1 MTAFEERFK
10 MNKKYYA
17 IALLICM
24 ILLVSSCKKSG
35 AATGGA
41 PRTPYLGGS
50 SGLTIN
56 FEEGSPPPEVTD
68 TESFGFNAIIRLKND
83 GEHKIEKDNVKVNL
97 VGFDPAD
104 FGQTFDELKD
114 AEPQDDLDAR
124 KRDAE
129 GNIVDGTTT
138 YVTFPKSGG
147 DFIPTKFP
155 GNTPFKFRADV
166 CYNYET
172 LATSKLCILKDMIN
186 IRDDSICRPSG
197 TGTAGRTIYSSSGP
211 VQVTNF
217 RQSVIGKD
225 RISFSF
231 DVALSNSVDIFWDRF
246 SAITPSSGFDAACP
260 RDARARREKESN
272 VDVEIT
278 EIPNDPIVTNI
289 KCGGLDNSF
298 RGVVKLVNGR
308 RTIVCTADLNPDRLD
323 LEKTMGII
331 LRYNVLDN
339 KETKVLI
346 KHLAD

>member
-1 MTAFEERFK
+1 

-83 GEHKIEKDNVKVNL
+83 GEHKITRDNVKVNL

-155 GNTPFKFRADV
+155 GNTPFTFRADV

-172 LATSKLCILKDMIN
+172 LAISKLCILRDMIN
-186 IRDDSICRPSG
+186 IRDDSICTPSG
-197 TGTAGRTIYSSSGP
+197 TGTSCRAVYSSSGP
-211 VQVTNF
+211 VQVQNF
-217 RQSVIGKD
+217 RQTVVGKD
-225 RISFSF
+225 AISFSF
-231 DVALSNSVDIFWDRF
+231 DIVHTGNADVFWSRDER
-246 SAITPSSGFDAACP
+246 TPASGFDSACP
-260 RDARARREKESN
+260 RAAKARREIENN
-272 VDVEIT
+272 VGVEIT
-278 EIPNDPIVTNI
+278 EIPADPIFSNL
-289 KCGGLDNSF
+289 KCGGFDNNNA
-298 RGVVKLVNGR
+298 GVVRMINNK
-308 RTIVCTADLNPDRLD
+308 RTIVCTVDLVQDRLD
-323 LEKTMGII
+323 LEKTVGIQ
-331 LRYNVLDN
+331 LKYNILDN
-339 KETKVLI
+339 EEMEVLV
-346 KHLAD
+346 KHLAEE